1 MMLRC
6 FQSASQ
12 GRTSCAALL
21 VGFFGAVWMLV
32 APTPVQARPNTPRQ
46 AAPKLPVAKKS
57 RTQKQ
62 RRVAQA
68 RGRGRNVQGTRV
80 EGSKRRCRVKWNVR
94 VAIDF
99 DKSKIIEVVRWIAKL
114 TCQNFIISSRVQG
127 QQLNIISSKKVTV
140 REAYRAFFAA
150 LQANQ
155 MTAYRVGSYW
165 NIIYTRD
172 SRRSPIRTY
181 TRKNARL
188 PYREE
193 VITYL
198 HRLQHLDVNQVA
210 GLVRQ
215 LSSPSGGI
223 IPYQAG
229 SILIITDYAPN
240 LRRVR
245 KILNTLD
252 VPQDSTRDNVYV
264 LQVQHAEAQ
273 AIAQKL
279 QQLFQIGQPRT
290 NTRRRVVRRTR
301 RGRNTKRKRRVRAQV
316 NRNTGKSDDDSGD
329 AYRITKM
336 VADERTNQIIV
347 LSNPRAIKRVS
358 KLLKDLDIPL
368 PNDGQIWV
376 HRLKFASSDELAQ
389 TLSQLTRG
397 TQQRRRTRRRGRGT
411 SRRKA
416 AEQFEGEVK
425 ITADKATNSLVVIA
439 SRRDYDSLKRVIAEL
454 DRARKQVFV
463 EIVVME
469 VSQDKSREL
478 GLVFHG
484 GANVTGDTANPSVGL
499 LGTQLSGL
507 NSLVLSPSA
516 LLGLA
521 FGLRGA
527 EVPNTSGLFGS
538 TTGLP
543 SFGVVLRA
551 IQSNTDVDII
561 STPHI
566 LTTANKE
573 ATLQV
578 GQNVPFIAGTTFTG
592 AAQAGVPPIRN
603 IQRQDVALTLK
614 IKPQVDAGDYIRLDF
629 EQELTELAG
638 NDPELG
644 PTTTKRRIKTVVL
657 ARNKQTIVI
666 GGLMRDKVTYGT
678 SKVPILGDIPLLGA
692 LFRVRKR
699 SVAKTNLLVFLTPH
713 IITNMEDF
721 RQIFRQKMDERKEFL
736 QLFHTKNRK
745 AQLWKYRNYERTFGF
760 VEKVDM
766 MVRKGKAEAAEMR
779 RKKLQLEKDK
789 KTKAARRQKEDEQ
802 TPKVK
807 KANDNTKD
815 SE

>member
-6 FQSASQ
+6 YQSACT
-12 GRTSCAALL
+12 GRVGYSALFAGIL
-21 VGFFGAVWMLV
+21 SMLFV
-32 APTPVQARPNTPRQ
+32 FAAPTPAQARPTQPRQ
-46 AAPKLPVAKKS
+46 TKPKTPSAKKF
-57 RTQKQ
+57 RALGWK
-62 RRVAQA
+62 RVAQA
-68 RGRGRNVQGTRV
+68 RGTRIKGKKRG
-80 EGSKRRCRVKWNVR
+80 CRVKWNVR
-94 VAIDF
+94 VVIDF
-99 DKSKIIEVVRWIAKL
+99 DKSKILEVVRWIARL
-114 TCQNFIISSRVQG
+114 TCQNFIISSRVRG
-127 QQLNIISSKKVTV
+127 QQLNIISSKKVSV

-172 SRRSPIRTY
+172 SRRSPIKTY
-181 TRKNARL
+181 TRSGARI
-188 PYREE
+188 PYRDE
-193 VITYL
+193 VVTYL
-198 HRLQHLDVNQVA
+198 HRLKHLDVNQVV
-210 GLVRQ
+210 GLIRQ

-240 LRRVR
+240 IRRVR
-245 KILNTLD
+245 RILNTLD
-252 VPQDSTRDNVYV
+252 IPQDSTRDNVYV

-279 QQLFQIGQPRT
+279 QQLFQIGRRRK
-290 NTRRRVVRRTR
+290 NTRRRVVRRR
-301 RGRNTKRKRRVRAQV
+301 RIRRRRRRKRRVRARV
-316 NRNTGKSDDDSGD
+316 NRNRKGKSDADSED

-347 LSNPRAIKRVS
+347 LSNPRALKRVS
-358 KLLKDLDIPL
+358 KLMKDLDIPL

-397 TQQRRRTRRRGRGT
+397 TRQRRRRRRRRGT

-484 GANVTGDTANPSVGL
+484 ASNVTGDSTNPSVGL
-499 LGTQLSGL
+499 LGTRLSGL

-521 FGLRGA
+521 FGLRGS

-538 TTGLP
+538 QTGLP

-551 IQSNTDVDII
+551 IQSTTDVDII

-592 AAQAGVPPIRN
+592 AGQAGVPPIRN

-614 IKPQVDAGDYIRLDF
+614 LKPQVDAGDYVRLDF

-666 GGLMRDKVTYGT
+666 GGLMRDKVTYGV
-678 SKVPILGDIPLLGA
+678 SKVPFLGDIPLIGA
-692 LFRVRKR
+692 LFRIRKR
-699 SVAKTNLLVFLTPH
+699 SIAKTNLLVFLTPH
-713 IITNMEDF
+713 IITKMEDF
-721 RQIFRQKMDERKEFL
+721 RAIFRQKMDERKEFL

-745 AQLWKYRNYERTFGF
+745 AELWKYRNYDRTFGF

-766 MVRKGKAEAAEMR
+766 MLRKGKKEAEEIRKKQLQLQKEKKAAEAR
-779 RKKLQLEKDK
+779 RKKEAEQLRQIRESANKSPK
-789 KTKAARRQKEDEQ
+789 KNNE
-802 TPKVK
+802 
-807 KANDNTKD
+807 D